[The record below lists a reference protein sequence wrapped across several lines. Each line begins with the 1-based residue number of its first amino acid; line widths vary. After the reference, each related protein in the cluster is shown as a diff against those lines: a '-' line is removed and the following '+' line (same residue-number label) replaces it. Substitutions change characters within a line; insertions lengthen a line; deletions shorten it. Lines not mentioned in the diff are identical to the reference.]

1 MAQTKAAKAK
11 RKRSLRNIY
20 TGVHGSGQVSYVVDI
35 GLGRNSCYRS
45 ADILVRLGL
54 ANAAEA
60 DKNVRAPFAF
70 LHVLGNGELRRAPC
84 GTTAFF

>member
-1 MAQTKAAKAK
+1 M
-11 RKRSLRNIY
+11 
-20 TGVHGSGQVSYVVDI
+20 VSSILSNYELKVSHKSIHVRDKHI
-35 GLGRNSCYRS
+35 QLLDLPDLPGRNSCYRS

-70 LHVLGNGELRRAPC
+70 LHVLGNGELRPFGRRMAVRD
-84 GTTAFF
+84 